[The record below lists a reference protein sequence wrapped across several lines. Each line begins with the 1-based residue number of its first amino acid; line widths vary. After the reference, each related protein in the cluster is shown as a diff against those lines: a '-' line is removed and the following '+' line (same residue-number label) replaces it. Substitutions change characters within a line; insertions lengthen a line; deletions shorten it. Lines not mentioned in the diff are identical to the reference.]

1 MGPTLEETRRDLRY
15 MPTQY
20 LTQVAQSPNDR
31 VIGDIPLKTLAGLE
45 LSRRA
50 QMQNELAAMNA
61 PNPQM
66 PTVLDSTVQTLSP
79 QPQQPMP
86 QQGMMPPQQPQQ
98 PMPQQGMPPAPP
110 PQQAAPQPQQ
120 PPAPPPQP
128 QQQQRQP
135 PQAKPNPIMGL
146 PAMQTPKKMAGGG
159 IIAFAGPEGSEVP
172 KTEEATSALGDM
184 LRSFLRGPEKDGR
197 NAREIENQAAQ
208 INPNT
213 WFNLATAMTP
223 SERAARTEK
232 AAGLRKEAESIR
244 GTSVPPAV
252 KDDAKKD
259 EGKPEIIRAPDRAS
273 GLANLARM
281 GGGIG
286 GGGGFGGPSREESAL
301 RTQLLEGLNKQGPAQ
316 TEYIANARRMAN
328 ELETARSPALSE
340 EQRDALEDK
349 QYSKYQAR
357 SKPHFDMM
365 QKLLD
370 EERAA
375 NNAGK
380 DSEIYQMLGK
390 MGGALM
396 SSRGAFGPA
405 LGRAVGEGIDYSDK
419 MDAARATAER
429 LRRSAQMDL
438 LKARMADE
446 KNDQKSAQEYI
457 NEHDRKIQAAFK
469 IQQESKI
476 GAMNIRGKSADLEAG
491 DERSRERVLNQLAI
505 SDANNAARAA
515 IAGANQ
521 QNAALRMQL
530 GLAGLQQKREVS
542 PMEKMKIKSAINE
555 MFSDPFKDSDAI
567 GYIQAVKGNRGANLL
582 AKIKSGELKPKDA
595 MLDPVMAEARQIA
608 YSDFLSGTS
617 KGGGGSG
624 VQSFDSFVANLPK

>member
-66 PTVLDSTVQTLSP
+66 PTVLDATVQSLSP

-86 QQGMMPPQQPQQ
+86 QQGMPP
-98 PMPQQGMPPAPP
+98 QGMPPAPP
-110 PQQAAPQPQQ
+110 PQQAAPQPQ
-120 PPAPPPQP
+120 PQP
-128 QQQQRQP
+128 QQQP

-146 PAMQTPKKMAGGG
+146 PAMQGPKKMAGGG
-159 IIAFAGPEGSEVP
+159 IIAFNGEKDSEVP
-172 KTEEATSALGDM
+172 KPEEATSALGDM
-184 LRSFLRGPEKDGR
+184 LRGLLRGPEKDGR
-197 NAREIENQAAQ
+197 NAREIEWEAAKT
-208 INPNT
+208 NPNT
-213 WFNLATAMTP
+213 WFNLTTAMTP
-223 SERAARTEK
+223 SQRKAASEK
-232 AAGLRKEAESIR
+232 AAALRKEAEGIR
-244 GTSVPPAV
+244 GTSVPEAV

-259 EGKPEIIRAPDRAS
+259 EGNPKIIRAPDQAS
-273 GLANLARM
+273 GLAELARIA
-281 GGGIG
+281 GGMG

-301 RTQLLEGLNKQGPAQ
+301 RKQLLEGLDKKGPAQ
-316 TEYIANARRMAN
+316 TTYEANADRMAKD
-328 ELETARSPALSE
+328 LETARAPALSE
-340 EQRDALEDK
+340 EQRDALERK
-349 QYSKYQAR
+349 KYNEYQER

-365 QKLLD
+365 QKLID
-370 EERAA
+370 EEKTA

-380 DSEIYQMLGK
+380 ESEFYQMLGK

-457 NEHDRKIQAAFK
+457 NEHDRKLQSAFK
-469 IQQESKI
+469 IDQDLKI
-476 GAMNIRGKSADLEAG
+476 GALNIRKSVADLEAG
-491 DERSRERVLNQLAI
+491 DERSRDRVLNQLAI
-505 SDANNAARAA
+505 SDERNAARAA

-555 MFSDPFKDSDAI
+555 MFSNPFNDSDAI

-595 MLDPVMAEARQIA
+595 MLDPVIAEARKIA
-608 YSDFLSGTS
+608 YDDFLLGTS
-617 KGGGGSG
+617 KSGGGSG
-624 VQSFDSFVANLPK
+624 VQSYDSYVANLPK

>member
-1 MGPTLEETRRDLRY
+1 
-15 MPTQY
+15 
-20 LTQVAQSPNDR
+20 
-31 VIGDIPLKTLAGLE
+31 
-45 LSRRA
+45 
-50 QMQNELAAMNA
+50 
-61 PNPQM
+61 
-66 PTVLDSTVQTLSP
+66 
-79 QPQQPMP
+79 
-86 QQGMMPPQQPQQ
+86 
-98 PMPQQGMPPAPP
+98 
-110 PQQAAPQPQQ
+110 
-120 PPAPPPQP
+120 
-128 QQQQRQP
+128 
-135 PQAKPNPIMGL
+135 
-146 PAMQTPKKMAGGG
+146 
-159 IIAFAGPEGSEVP
+159 
-172 KTEEATSALGDM
+172 M
-184 LRSFLRGPEKDGR
+184 LRSFLRGPEKGGK
-197 NAREIENQAAQ
+197 NAREIEWEAAKT
-208 INPNT
+208 NPNT
-213 WFNLATAMTP
+213 WFNLTTAMTP
-223 SERAARTEK
+223 SQRKAASEK
-232 AAGLRKEAESIR
+232 AAALRKEAEEIR

-252 KDDAKKD
+252 KADAKKD
-259 EGKPEIIRAPDRAS
+259 EGNPEIIRVPDRSS
-273 GLANLARM
+273 GLADLARM
-281 GGGIG
+281 AGGIG
-286 GGGGFGGPSREESAL
+286 GGGGFGGPSREESGL
-301 RTQLLEGLNKQGPAQ
+301 RKKILEGLDKQGPAQ

-340 EQRDALEDK
+340 AQREDLEDK

-380 DSEIYQMLGK
+380 DSEFYQMLGK

-555 MFSDPFKDSDAI
+555 MFSDPFRDSDAI

>member
-50 QMQNELAAMNA
+50 QMQNELAAKGA
-61 PNPQM
+61 ANPQM

-86 QQGMMPPQQPQQ
+86 QQGMMPPQQP
-98 PMPQQGMPPAPP
+98 M
-110 PQQAAPQPQQ
+110 PQQAAPQPQPQ
-120 PPAPPPQP
+120 PQQPPQP
-128 QQQQRQP
+128 QQQQQP
-135 PQAKPNPIMGL
+135 PQAKQPPIMGL
-146 PAMQTPKKMAGGG
+146 PAMQGPKKMAGGG

-172 KTEEATSALGDM
+172 KDEEATSPIGDM
-184 LRSFLRGPEKDGR
+184 LRDLLRGPEKNGR
-197 NAREIENQAAQ
+197 NAREVEWEAAKT
-208 INPNT
+208 NPNT
-213 WFNLATAMTP
+213 WFNLTTAMTP
-223 SERAARTEK
+223 SQRKAASEK
-232 AAGLRKEAESIR
+232 AASLRKEAEEIR

-259 EGKPEIIRAPDRAS
+259 EDNPKIIRAPDRAS
-273 GLANLARM
+273 GIADLAKM

-286 GGGGFGGPSREESAL
+286 GGGGFGGPSGEESAL
-301 RTQLLEGLNKQGPAQ
+301 RKQLLEGLNKQGPAQ

-340 EQRDALEDK
+340 EQRDSLEDK

-380 DSEIYQMLGK
+380 DSEFYQMLGK
-390 MGGALM
+390 MGGTLM

-419 MDAARATAER
+419 MDAARAAAER

-457 NEHDRKIQAAFK
+457 NEHDRKLQAAFK
-469 IQQESKI
+469 IQQENKI
-476 GAMNIRGKSADLEAG
+476 GAMNIRGKMADLEAG
-491 DERSRERVLNQLAI
+491 DERSKERVLNQLAI
-505 SDANNAARAA
+505 ADERSASRAKE
-515 IAGANQ
+515 
-521 QNAALRMQL
+521 AALRQELGFARLAAQSANNGLKGLPTIAEHYKMQEQADAL
-530 GLAGLQQKREVS
+530 FANPFQGKAAAYLASVGPEGKNYISKVQMMGMKPQEALKDPGIAAAV
-542 PMEKMKIKSAINE
+542 EKAKAAYINDVLR
-555 MFSDPFKDSDAI
+555 STNRVNASSSSVRD
-567 GYIQAVKGNRGANLL
+567 GN
-582 AKIKSGELKPKDA
+582 ELFASIPK
-595 MLDPVMAEARQIA
+595 
-608 YSDFLSGTS
+608 
-617 KGGGGSG
+617 
-624 VQSFDSFVANLPK
+624 

>member
-86 QQGMMPPQQPQQ
+86 QQGMMPPQQPQR

-110 PQQAAPQPQQ
+110 PQQAAPQQ
-120 PPAPPPQP
+120 PPQPQP
-128 QQQQRQP
+128 QQQP
-135 PQAKPNPIMGL
+135 PQAKQPPIMGL
-146 PAMQTPKKMAGGG
+146 PAMQGPKKMAGGG
-159 IIAFAGPEGSEVP
+159 IIAFNGEKDSEVP

-184 LRSFLRGPEKDGR
+184 LRSFLRGPEKDGK
-197 NAREIENQAAQ
+197 NAREIEWEAAKA
-208 INPNT
+208 NPNT

-223 SERAARTEK
+223 SQRKAASEK
-232 AAGLRKEAESIR
+232 AAGLRREAESIR

-259 EGKPEIIRAPDRAS
+259 EDETKIIRAPNRSS
-273 GLANLARM
+273 GIADLARM

-340 EQRDALEDK
+340 AQREDLEDK

-380 DSEIYQMLGK
+380 DSEFYQMLGK

-476 GAMNIRGKSADLEAG
+476 GAMNIRGKMADLEAG
-491 DERSRERVLNQLAI
+491 DERSRERTLSKLTEL
-505 SDANNAARAA
+505 D
-515 IAGANQ
+515 
-521 QNAALRMQL
+521 
-530 GLAGLQQKREVS
+530 QKREIS
-542 PMEKMKIKSAINE
+542 DIKNAAANQIAMAKYGAQLENSRLKGLPSIAEYYKMQEQADALFANPFQGRAAVYLSNAGPEGKNAIRKVE
-555 MFSDPFKDSDAI
+555 MMGMKPQEALKDSAVASAVEKAKAAYINDVLRSTNRVNASSSPVRDYNDYAASI
-567 GYIQAVKGNRGANLL
+567 GVR
-582 AKIKSGELKPKDA
+582 
-595 MLDPVMAEARQIA
+595 
-608 YSDFLSGTS
+608 
-617 KGGGGSG
+617 
-624 VQSFDSFVANLPK
+624 

>member
-66 PTVLDSTVQTLSP
+66 PTVLASTMQSLSP

-86 QQGMMPPQQPQQ
+86 QQGM
-98 PMPQQGMPPAPP
+98 MPPAPP

-120 PPAPPPQP
+120 PP
-128 QQQQRQP
+128 QQQQQP
-135 PQAKPNPIMGL
+135 PQAKQPPIMGL
-146 PAMQTPKKMAGGG
+146 PAMQGPKKMAGGG
-159 IIAFAGPEGSEVP
+159 IIAFNGEKDSEVP

-184 LRSFLRGPEKDGR
+184 LRGILRGPEKDGK
-197 NAREIENQAAQ
+197 NAREIEWEAAKT
-208 INPNT
+208 NPNT

-223 SERAARTEK
+223 SQRKAASEK
-232 AAGLRKEAESIR
+232 AAALRREAESIR

-252 KDDAKKD
+252 NEDAKKG
-259 EGKPEIIRAPDRAS
+259 EGEGEPKIIRAPDQAS
-273 GLANLARM
+273 GLAELARIA
-281 GGGIG
+281 GGIG
-286 GGGGFGGPSREESAL
+286 GGGGFGGRGSGGGELSAAAKRLADFSERETPEQQAYRASAL
-301 RTQLLEGLNKQGPAQ
+301 KRAQ
-316 TEYIANARRMAN
+316 EFENYK
-328 ELETARSPALSE
+328 SPAMSE
-340 EQRDALEDK
+340 AQREALEAK
-349 QYSKYQAR
+349 QYDKYQAR

-365 QKLLD
+365 QKMID
-370 EERAA
+370 EEKAA

-380 DSEIYQMLGK
+380 ESEFYQMLGK
-390 MGGALM
+390 MGGTLM

-405 LGRAVGEGIDYSDK
+405 LGRAVNEGIDYSDK

-429 LRRSAQMDL
+429 LRRSAEMDL

-457 NEHDRKIQAAFK
+457 NEHDRKLQAAFK
-469 IQQESKI
+469 IDQELKI
-476 GAMNIRGKSADLEAG
+476 GAMNIRGKVADLEAG

-505 SDANNAARAA
+505 SDAKNEARAA

-555 MFSDPFKDSDAI
+555 MFSNPFNDSDAI

-595 MLDPVMAEARQIA
+595 MLDPVIAEARKIA
-608 YSDFLSGTS
+608 YDDFLSGTS

-624 VQSFDSFVANLPK
+624 VPSYESYVASLPKLSQ